1 MIACKSESDRFLH
14 GAGHSW
20 FLGWIGLVILAKF
33 WGGFVPEAMG
43 IVGFA
48 VAFLELPL

>member
-1 MIACKSESDRFLH
+1 MIARKSALIVGTQFFNS
-14 GAGHSW
+14 
-20 FLGWIGLVILAKF
+20 FLGWIGLVVLAKL
-33 WGGFVPEAMG
+33 WGGFAPEAMG